1 MGQTIEIPAA
11 KSKRLNVLGFFNTDN
26 ALLPFSVYGSV
37 NTETVIACFDAFSQT
52 IKKKT
57 VVIIDNA
64 PIHRSLAFAE
74 RLSVWEK
81 KGLFLKFLPAYSP
94 ELNLIEMLWRFIKYE
109 WLPFSAYV
117 NFETLV
123 EAVED
128 ILVHV
133 GSKYTIAFQS

>member
-57 VVIIDNA
+57 VV
-64 PIHRSLAFAE
+64 
-74 RLSVWEK
+74 V
-81 KGLFLKFLPAYSP
+81 
-94 ELNLIEMLWRFIKYE
+94 IEPGPDHPRRWSR
-109 WLPFSAYV
+109 
-117 NFETLV
+117 
-123 EAVED
+123 
-128 ILVHV
+128 
-133 GSKYTIAFQS
+133 GSG